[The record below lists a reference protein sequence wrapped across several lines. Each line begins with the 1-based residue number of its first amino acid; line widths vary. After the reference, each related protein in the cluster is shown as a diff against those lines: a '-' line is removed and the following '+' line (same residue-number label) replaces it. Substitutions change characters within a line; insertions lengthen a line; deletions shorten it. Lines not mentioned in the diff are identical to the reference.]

1 MSLPRIALPPGA
13 FGRFERVDLLLFL
26 CGYRGNVRSQVA
38 VAVFPFLSRV
48 RARRT
53 IPAGAVFQFTVAAV
67 ATLYGLMTNP
77 AIVGTPLFGHKW
89 AFASFSNCCAL
100 HWNHPQLN
108 RFCVNKNGLEYGIRP
123 RLLLSI
129 FNKQRTIINY
139 CIVVKPNIGK
149 SGILSESAMTLD
161 PRMQRLG
168 VSDVDRK
175 DHLLF
180 FEYCHWIIVCNRN
193 GQMKR
198 EGA

>member
-1 MSLPRIALPPGA
+1 MSLSRIALPPGA

-38 VAVFPFLSRV
+38 VAVFPFLCRV

-53 IPAGAVFQFTVAAV
+53 KPAGSVFQFTVAAV

-77 AIVGTPLFGHKW
+77 AILGTPLFGHKW

-100 HWNHPQLN
+100 HWNHPQFEKN
-108 RFCVNKNGLEYGIRP
+108 YVNKNGLEYGIRP

-129 FNKQRTIINY
+129 FNKQKTIINN
-139 CIVVKPNIGK
+139 CIIVKSNIGK
-149 SGILSESAMTLD
+149 MRILSGSAMTLD

-175 DHLLF
+175 DRLLF

-193 GQMKR
+193 D
-198 EGA
+198 